1 MKMNKK
7 DYNDINFPET
17 LDKLK
22 TLVNK
27 YPKLLETEWEQLRLL
42 SYIVSIDI
50 LHWQQEMKYIRERE
64 KYNLS

>member
-1 MKMNKK
+1 MNKK
-7 DYNDINFPET
+7 DYNDIDFPET

-27 YPKLLETEWEQLRLL
+27 YPKLLETEWEQLRVLANN
-42 SYIVSIDI
+42 VSIDI

-64 KYNLS
+64 KFGLS

>member
-1 MKMNKK
+1 MK
-7 DYNDINFPET
+7 DYNDIDFPET

-27 YPKLLETEWEQLRLL
+27 YPRLLEAEWEQLRILANN
-42 SYIVSIDI
+42 VSIDI

-64 KYNLS
+64 RFGLS